1 MEPPPLPIGDS
12 SGGRKAVDYFFKRT
26 ACWII
31 INALAM
37 GYYWWIGS
45 YLNHE
50 EHIDPELRLNLYL
63 SEQFCFQIA
72 LLPIALILNVLTL
85 LGVAIHQLNKGL
97 KRYIIYSI
105 ITFIIIGAAWIYII
119 LEEIVYR
126 CTVVQPTVT
135 PSTLREHFARGSF
148 FYEEDR
154 NGRRHYFA
162 QSSGNYDFG
171 SSFNDDRSRQWK
183 RDHSTR

>member
-31 INALAM
+31 INALA
-37 GYYWWIGS
+37 
-45 YLNHE
+45 
-50 EHIDPELRLNLYL
+50 
-63 SEQFCFQIA
+63 IA